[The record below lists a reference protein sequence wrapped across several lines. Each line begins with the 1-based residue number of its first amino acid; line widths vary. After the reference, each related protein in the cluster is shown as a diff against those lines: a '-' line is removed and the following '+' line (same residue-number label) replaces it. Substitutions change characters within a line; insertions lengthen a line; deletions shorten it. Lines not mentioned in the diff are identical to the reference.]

1 MTPRALLA
9 SHFRFSVHER
19 LPLVAAADPAKAGA
33 VP

>member
-1 MTPRALLA
+1 MTSPALLA
-9 SHFRFSVHER
+9 LRLRFSVHER